1 MTPRYDSDH
10 DVFQLHLDRGSQSYR
25 RKSSGKF
32 PSLVMARKYL
42 RQIQKYVS
50 AIAKTKMVLFSGLL
64 FLVAYGSAF
73 VRHKMVAWWFT
84 NHELGNRLAI
94 LG

>member
-1 MTPRYDSDH
+1 
-10 DVFQLHLDRGSQSYR
+10 
-25 RKSSGKF
+25 
-32 PSLVMARKYL
+32 
-42 RQIQKYVS
+42 
-50 AIAKTKMVLFSGLL
+50 MVLFSGLL